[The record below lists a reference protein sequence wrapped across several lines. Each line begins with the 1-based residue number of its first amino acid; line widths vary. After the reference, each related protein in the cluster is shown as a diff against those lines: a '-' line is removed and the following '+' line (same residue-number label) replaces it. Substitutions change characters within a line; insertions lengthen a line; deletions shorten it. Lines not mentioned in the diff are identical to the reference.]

1 MASIFQL
8 TGWPLPATD
17 LYERYAVALSTTLS
31 RRFSQTDPQKVCDAI
46 LAAILDISLK
56 IDRLDDPDD
65 LGGLLYV
72 AALRKLRTMQRSDD
86 ARQSREHEKGSGIVA
101 KALEEASDV
110 GEEVGN
116 AELLDRV
123 FQELATNEVER
134 TVLEHWGDSTG
145 DLAQVLGYQAL
156 APEEQRKL
164 IKPIRDRLTQRLKR
178 FLDERD

>member
-1 MASIFQL
+1 MATIFQL
-8 TGWPLPATD
+8 TAWPLPATE
-17 LYERYAVALSTTLS
+17 LYERYAASLTITLTG
-31 RRFSQTDPQKVCDAI
+31 RFSRTDPQKVYDAV

-56 IDRLDDPDD
+56 IDRLDEPED

-72 AALRKLRTMQRSDD
+72 VALRKLRGCLRSDD
-86 ARQSREHEKGSGIVA
+86 ARQSREQEKGTGIVA
-101 KALEEASDV
+101 KALEEASDI

-123 FQELATNEVER
+123 FRELATNEVER
-134 TVLEHWGDSTG
+134 TVLEHWGESTEVI
-145 DLAQVLGYQAL
+145 AQLLGYQTL
-156 APEEQRKL
+156 APDEQRKQ